1 MNINITDCDPLYSRF
16 KKCIAINPSLNKFN
30 ISFTPIVILQ
40 ENNISQLDVY
50 ISKDNA
56 SYLKLLKSSYKKGT
70 LADCIDISIAQWEVG
85 SALVNFDPTKDKII
99 INRNTSSIPLVVFS
113 NGAKLS
119 AEELNKITNQAIHI
133 SEENAGSIGPTGL
146 RGLTGLTG
154 PAGPVGGTGTTGA
167 TGSTGAA
174 STVAGPTGPAGQG
187 FTYKGSYVTG
197 TSYNPY
203 DVVSHNGNA
212 WITQTPVSVS
222 EIPGE
227 ATVNPKWIQFVSK
240 GSTGNTG
247 ATGPAGFDGED
258 GATGPPPWTFVGAYN
273 NGLDYTY
280 GDAVTYE
287 GGFYYRT
294 GNPNNPGYPPTV
306 GAINGSWTPVADRG
320 ATGPTGPTGPSG
332 LINNVIIALGG
343 EASGNTSFNGLNN
356 VTIPTTIPLLD
367 GGNY

>member
-133 SEENAGSIGPTGL
+133 SEENAGSIGPTGP
-146 RGLTGLTG
+146 RGLTG

-258 GATGPPPWTFVGAYN
+258 GATGSAGP
-273 NGLDYTY
+273 
-280 GDAVTYE
+280 
-287 GGFYYRT
+287 
-294 GNPNNPGYPPTV
+294 
-306 GAINGSWTPVADRG
+306 
-320 ATGPTGPTGPSG
+320 TGPTGPAGPIGPSG

-343 EASGNTSFNGLNN
+343 EASGNTNFNGLSN

>member
-50 ISKDNA
+50 ISKNNA

-85 SALVNFDPTKDKII
+85 LAFVNFNPTKDRII

-133 SEENAGSIGPTGL
+133 SEENAGAVGP
-146 RGLTGLTG
+146 RGLTGDTG
-154 PAGPVGGTGTTGA
+154 AASTVVGPVGP
-167 TGSTGAA
+167 TGAA
-174 STVAGPTGPAGQG
+174 STVAGPMGPTGLTGLSGLSGQG
-187 FTYKGSYVTG
+187 FTYKGSYVTN

-203 DVVSHNGNA
+203 DIVSHNGNA

-222 EIPGE
+222 EIPGD
-227 ATVNPKWIQFVSK
+227 ASFNPKWIQFVSK

-258 GATGPPPWTFVGAYN
+258 GATGPA
-273 NGLDYTY
+273 
-280 GDAVTYE
+280 
-287 GGFYYRT
+287 
-294 GNPNNPGYPPTV
+294 
-306 GAINGSWTPVADRG
+306 
-320 ATGPTGPTGPSG
+320 GPAGPTGPSG

-343 EASGNTSFNGLNN
+343 EASGNTSFNGLSN

>member
-50 ISKDNA
+50 ISKNNA

-85 SALVNFDPTKDKII
+85 LAFVNFNPTKDRII

-133 SEENAGSIGPTGL
+133 SEENAGAVGP
-146 RGLTGLTG
+146 RGLTGD
-154 PAGPVGGTGTTGA
+154 
-167 TGSTGAA
+167 TGAA
-174 STVAGPTGPAGQG
+174 STVVGPVGPTGAASTVVGPMGPTGLTGLSGTAGQG

-203 DVVSHNGNA
+203 DIVSHNGNA

-222 EIPGE
+222 EIPG
-227 ATVNPKWIQFVSK
+227 AASFNPKWIQFVSK

-258 GATGPPPWTFVGAYN
+258 GATGPA
-273 NGLDYTY
+273 
-280 GDAVTYE
+280 
-287 GGFYYRT
+287 
-294 GNPNNPGYPPTV
+294 
-306 GAINGSWTPVADRG
+306 
-320 ATGPTGPTGPSG
+320 GPAGPAGPSG

-343 EASGNTSFNGLNN
+343 EASGNTSFNGLSN